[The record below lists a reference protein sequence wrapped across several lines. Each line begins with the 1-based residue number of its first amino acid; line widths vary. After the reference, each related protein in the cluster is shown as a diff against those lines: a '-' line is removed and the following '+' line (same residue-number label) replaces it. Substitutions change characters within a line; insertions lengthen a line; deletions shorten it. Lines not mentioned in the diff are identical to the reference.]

1 MGSRKYSRWAEV
13 LPCLAAFLIFAAGF
27 AAQASQN
34 SKPVHPPAV
43 SSKKTAQ
50 DSIVSTIQFQP
61 LDQWKAAVR
70 AGDKASLAALYSI
83 DPASMTES
91 PEGKSV
97 DPNFEPEFWSKLKAA
112 GLSNLDV
119 KVLEFVEVRPGIQ
132 AANMRMEFD
141 LKAQGQSQHFVV
153 SLVQYWINAGGAWRV
168 VASKRG
174 TLAAQVIQP
183 RLPQP
188 KVTNPNLYP
197 PPEEA
202 QAELTA
208 ALAAA
213 GRDHKRVIVV
223 FGGNWCY
230 DCHVLD
236 ATFRSRQIAPLVRQY
251 YEIVHINIGEYDKNL
266 DIAQRY
272 QVPLNKGVPAL
283 AVLESDGKLVV
294 RSGDFE
300 NSLKVGPEDVST
312 FLNKWKPVRTRQGT

>member
-1 MGSRKYSRWAEV
+1 
-13 LPCLAAFLIFAAGF
+13 
-27 AAQASQN
+27 
-34 SKPVHPPAV
+34 
-43 SSKKTAQ
+43 
-50 DSIVSTIQFQP
+50 
-61 LDQWKAAVR
+61 
-70 AGDKASLAALYSI
+70 
-83 DPASMTES
+83 MTES

-97 DPNFEPEFWSKLKAA
+97 DPNTEPDFWSKLKFA

-119 KVLEFVEVRPGIQ
+119 KMLEFVEARPGIQ
-132 AANMRMEFD
+132 AVNLRLEFD
-141 LKAQGQSQHFVV
+141 LKAESQSQHFVV
-153 SLVQYWINAGGAWRV
+153 SLLQYWINTGGAWRV

-272 QVPLNKGVPAL
+272 QIPLNKGVPSL

-312 FLNKWKPVRTRQGT
+312 FLNKWKPVRSKQGT

>member
-1 MGSRKYSRWAEV
+1 MRPWGLGRWDVV
-13 LPCLAAFLIFAAGF
+13 LACFAVVSTLAAGPTERVSQKTKPAQPPSATAKNAAHD
-27 AAQASQN
+27 S
-34 SKPVHPPAV
+34 PVAPIH
-43 SSKKTAQ
+43 
-50 DSIVSTIQFQP
+50 FQS
-61 LDQWKAAVR
+61 LDQWKAAVL
-70 AGDKASLAALYSI
+70 AGDKSSLAALYSI
-83 DPASMTES
+83 NPASMTES

-97 DPNFEPEFWSKLKAA
+97 DSNVEPDFWARLKAA
-112 GLSNLDV
+112 GLTGLDV
-119 KVLEFVEVRPGIQ
+119 KVLEFVQARPGIQ
-132 AANMRMEFD
+132 AVNMRIEFD
-141 LKAQGQSQHFVV
+141 LTAASQSQHFVV
-153 SLVQYWINAGGAWRV
+153 SLLQYWIDTAGAWRV

-174 TLAAQVIQP
+174 TMAAQVIHP

-197 PPEEA
+197 PAEEA

-236 ATFRSRQIAPLVRQY
+236 ATFHSRQIAPLVRQY
-251 YEIVHINIGEYDKNL
+251 YEVVHINIGEYDQNL

-272 QVPLNKGVPAL
+272 QIPLNKGVPSL

-300 NSLKVGPEDVST
+300 NSLKVGPEDVSS
-312 FLNKWKPVRTRQGT
+312 FLNKWKPARTKQGT